1 MPGWQSWAGG
11 VPSAQVYETAEA
23 KVPQPGFLPRKALEQ
38 VIDLCKVLLGDPVL
52 DSSGD
57 ILHLQYLVLLW
68 SAQSSRE
75 LQQRS
80 GRGSP
85 YGKHEVQDGRW

>member
-1 MPGWQSWAGG
+1 M
-11 VPSAQVYETAEA
+11 
-23 KVPQPGFLPRKALEQ
+23 PQPGFLPRKALEQ

-68 SAQSSRE
+68 SVIERTAAEIWKRQS
-75 LQQRS
+75 LWKA
-80 GRGSP
+80 RGTGWKMVGQMLPCCPMGSLLMTSMIL
-85 YGKHEVQDGRW
+85 EMDI

>member
-1 MPGWQSWAGG
+1 MASSRLSST
-11 VPSAQVYETAEA
+11 VQVYETGEV
-23 KVPQPGFLPRKALEQ
+23 KVPQPGFLPGKALAQ
-38 VIDLCKVLLGDPVL
+38 VTDLCKVLLEDPVL

-75 LQQRS
+75 LHQRS
-80 GRGSP
+80 
-85 YGKHEVQDGRW
+85 